1 MARPRKKVVEENL
14 DFESRIEK
22 ETKTQ
27 DKIKSEKVES
37 FRKEEDERK
46 RERLARKEKIRQLRD
61 KFKKNNTEIQIMCN
75 LTNCSYIYKDPKSG
89 NEYKMDK
96 FGQTDFITFNDL
108 YTMARLNRT
117 HLEKYWIVIIE
128 VLDDEATIQD
138 LIEVL
143 QIEDI
148 YTNEEMM
155 YEDNLDYILKETDLN
170 EFTHIVDN
178 INENYKQA
186 IMNRAIGLYN
196 ASKFNDISRLRILIK
211 DEDELADMLEL

>member
-1 MARPRKKVVEENL
+1 MARPRKKIVEENL

-22 ETKTQ
+22 ETKVQ
-27 DKIKSEKVES
+27 GEAKKENAES
-37 FRKEEDERK
+37 LRKEDERK
-46 RERLARKEKIRQLRD
+46 RKMLARKEKIRLIRD

-108 YTMARLNRT
+108 YTMARLSRA
-117 HLEKYWIVIIE
+117 HLEKYWIVITE

-178 INENYKQA
+178 INENYKEA

-196 ASKFNDISRLRILIK
+196 ASKFNDISRLRILIQ
-211 DEDELADMLEL
+211 DEDKLADMLEL